1 MFRPMSGLR
10 TFEELEEQWQAAG
23 PPPRDRGTVSLIVVR
38 TAPGVHATPER
49 AELSIEHGLH
59 GDRWETDDREP
70 DCQLTLM
77 NARVAELVAAGVRP
91 LDAPGDNFLVDLDL
105 SEDALPAGTR
115 LRLGT
120 AIVEVTAEP
129 HLGCKKFR
137 ERFGDGALRWVNL
150 KETRARRL
158 RGLNARVIQGGQ
170 VAVGDPIEVLHES
183 LEIAG

>member
-1 MFRPMSGLR
+1 MFCAMSELR
-10 TFEELEEQWQAAG
+10 TFEELEERWQAAQ
-23 PPPRDRGTVSLIVVR
+23 PPPRDRGTVRLIVAR
-38 TAPGVHATPER
+38 TGPGVHATPER
-49 AELSIEHGLH
+49 AEVSVERGLH
-59 GDRWETDDREP
+59 GDRWEIDDRQP
-70 DCQLTLM
+70 DYQLTIM

-105 SEDALPAGTR
+105 SEDTLPAGTR

-137 ERFGDGALRWVNL
+137 ERFGAGALRWVNL
-150 KETRARRL
+150 AETRDRRL

-170 VAVGDPIEVLHES
+170 VAVGD
-183 LEIAG
+183 EIAVIPR